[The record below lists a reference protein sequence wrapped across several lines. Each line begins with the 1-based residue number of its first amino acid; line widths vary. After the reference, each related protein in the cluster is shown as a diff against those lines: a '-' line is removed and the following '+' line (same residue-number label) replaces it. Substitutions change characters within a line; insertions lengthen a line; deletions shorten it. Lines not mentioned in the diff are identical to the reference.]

1 MCGITGFVNQ
11 KAIEFPEVILRDM
24 TASLEH
30 RGPDDFGL
38 WNKDNIG
45 IGHTRLS
52 ILDLTDKG
60 KQPMTAGNENYVISY
75 NGELYNHK
83 TLKRFNFQRTQIFF
97 KFRYGGCFKVTY
109 RMGSKSLRKI
119 QWDVCFSFF

>member
-83 TLKRFNFQRTQIFF
+83 TLKKDLISEDTNFFQIQIRRLF
-97 KFRYGGCFKVTY
+97 
-109 RMGSKSLRKI
+109 
-119 QWDVCFSFF
+119 